1 MRIVVDSSVV
11 VAALVTPNPE
21 SASRILFRAVAAG
34 TVDLVVTGELE
45 AEYRR
50 AVEYPQVRRY
60 APGGGRQ
67 AFVDAIVA
75 TAEHIAGLPTSARV
89 PVPADPDDEKI
100 VAAAL
105 GGGAEPI
112 VTLDRDLLDMRSV
125 GSVRILRPGD
135 FLQVLRSRP

>member
-1 MRIVVDSSVV
+1 M
-11 VAALVTPNPE
+11 
-21 SASRILFRAVAAG
+21 
-34 TVDLVVTGELE
+34 
-45 AEYRR
+45 
-50 AVEYPQVRRY
+50 
-60 APGGGRQ
+60 
-67 AFVDAIVA
+67 A

-105 GGGAEPI
+105 AGGAEVI
-112 VTLDRDLLDMRSV
+112 VTLDQDLLDMRSV